1 MGFSELER
9 GRAKMG
15 WPEEED
21 YLVRRPAGERE
32 PLTHLGSIFE
42 NNCLVF
48 LNGLIVELMHRLGWT
63 EEDLKRR
70 LATIE

>member
-1 MGFSELER
+1 MGFSELEKR
-9 GRAKMG
+9 RVKMG
-15 WPEEED
+15 WPEKED
-21 YLVRRPAGERE
+21 YLARQPAGERE

-42 NNCLVF
+42 NNCSVF
-48 LNGLIVELMHRLGWT
+48 LNGLIVEMMRRLGWT

>member
-1 MGFSELER
+1 
-9 GRAKMG
+9 MG

-21 YLVRRPAGERE
+21 YLARQLAGERE
-32 PLTHLGSIFE
+32 PLTHLESIFE

-70 LATIE
+70 LVTVE

>member
-1 MGFSELER
+1 
-9 GRAKMG
+9 MG
-15 WPEEED
+15 WPEEKD
-21 YLVRRPAGERE
+21 YLVRQPVGEHER
-32 PLTHLGSIFE
+32 LTHLGSIFE

-48 LNGLIVELMHRLGWT
+48 LNGLIVELMHRLDWT